1 MQSVIWL
8 KSQIFDAPP
17 LYYFS
22 LCLKHLYVID
32 SRRIRSHVAKKS
44 FLYPSNRY
52 TIFRPVL
59 IICAGSNISVFKN
72 LRNSIFNTSLPHA
85 LSGINNPN
93 QAFRFHANAVFM
105 FLITRSL
112 DYNVKWT
119 VKTVLGNWKSA
130 IAKLLCNFLCKGDM
144 DFDKQL
150 ELARKEMPAL
160 FEK

>member
-1 MQSVIWL
+1 L
-8 KSQIFDAPP
+8 AHLTFFPGTP
-17 LYYFS
+17 LTQRA
-22 LCLKHLYVID
+22 LNDNIID
-32 SRRIRSHVAKKS
+32 PEAYL
-44 FLYPSNRY
+44 FRY
-52 TIFRPVL
+52 MV
-59 IICAGSNISVFKN
+59 NISYTYLNKLLYITPYLPRFVINHLNKPVN
-72 LRNSIFNTSLPHA
+72 ARKPAHLLLTNSLFFIVKRTIEPV
-85 LSGINNPN
+85 
-93 QAFRFHANAVFM
+93 VFM